1 MSQMRE
7 TRARA
12 RCEQQDVNTDE
23 DRDTDV
29 YPGDASDD
37 DQCVRMFDVWMYECM
52 RVCVEE

>member
-1 MSQMRE
+1 MRE

-12 RCEQQDVNTDE
+12 RCEQQDVSGNE

-37 DQCVRMFDVWMYECM
+37 DQCMRMFDVWMYSCM